1 MEYWRLAVFQ
11 RGKLMKLSLKS
22 SLLGLMTL
30 SLLSGLTV
38 HAQQSV
44 PVAAKV
50 IAALENQW
58 LKSQQT
64 NSPDLAFPLL
74 ASKFMY
80 TSETGKLMDKAQYL
94 ADAKATKYASM
105 NYAGMMIEVFGDTV
119 IARGEARYTGTDS
132 SGKGMDG
139 AVRFT
144 DTWVRMHR
152 GKWECVAS
160 HVSNVSK

>member
-1 MEYWRLAVFQ
+1 MARLAVFQ

-22 SLLGLMTL
+22 SLLGLVTL
-30 SLLSGLTV
+30 TLLSGLTAR
-38 HAQQSV
+38 AQQGV
-44 PVAAKV
+44 PAAAKV

-64 NSPDLAFPLL
+64 NNPDLAFPLL
-74 ASKFMY
+74 ASRFMY

-94 ADAKATKYASM
+94 ADAKAIKYASM
-105 NYAGMMIEVFGDTV
+105 NYAGMTIEVFGDTV
-119 IARGEARYTGTDS
+119 IARGEARYTGSDS
-132 SGKGMDG
+132 SGKSMDG

-144 DTWVRMHR
+144 DTWVRMHQ